1 MITEDFVPARGT
13 KSSVIMSEAL
23 SRAMGH
29 PVVQELLLKEATV
42 GQDVV
47 TDDRS
52 AVLSRR
58 TT

>member
-1 MITEDFVPARGT
+1 
-13 KSSVIMSEAL
+13 MSEAL
-23 SRAMGH
+23 RRAMGH